1 MSIINTHHY
10 RLSLVNASAWKSTK
24 TPILLNHIATDPYNN
39 EELTVIGFG
48 VTSEYSFVQ
57 PTYLRE
63 VHVNKL
69 PQFVCDLEYHG
80 RIIDDVMF
88 CAGKSTSVLSFCW
101 LMSGTN
107 GFLILLLFACCGS
120 IASFAAGVLGGGKDS
135 CQGDSG
141 GPLIDSRGHQVGI
154 VSWVSVLLVFSYIIL
169 RLCKLLT
176 FPIWILVR

>member
-1 MSIINTHHY
+1 MLIINTHHY

-88 CAGKSTSVLSFCW
+88 CAGTSTSVLSFCW

-107 GFLILLLFACCGS
+107 GFLILLFVRMLWVNRVVCCRS
-120 IASFAAGVLGGGKDS
+120 SRWR
-135 CQGDSG
+135 QGQ
-141 GPLIDSRGHQVGI
+141 LQR
-154 VSWVSVLLVFSYIIL
+154 
-169 RLCKLLT
+169 
-176 FPIWILVR
+176 